1 MNLIKKPTLVALLVA
16 LVVLFCVSALLFL
29 PKETTQ
35 FPAFTGNLWTVQ
47 EIGNEN
53 DWFRSSGFRG
63 DLGQFR
69 EWNHTTYGLFFH
81 WHVTDV
87 SVDNPRE
94 FYRFIDRFA
103 ILAYA
108 VFALGSAY
116 ISWVVTFMIVRLR
129 IIDNLREKSQKPEK
143 PKERTIQ

>member
-1 MNLIKKPTLVALLVA
+1 MNLKTKPVLLALLVA
-16 LVVLFCVSALLFL
+16 LVVLFCVSALLIL

-35 FPAFTGNLWTVQ
+35 IKAFTGNLWTVQ
-47 EIGNEN
+47 EIGNVN
-53 DWFRSSGFRG
+53 DWFRSSGIQG
-63 DLGQFR
+63 DLGQFQ
-69 EWNHTTYGLFFH
+69 EWNHTTFGLFFH

-94 FYRFIDRFA
+94 FYRFIDRLA

-116 ISWVVTFMIVRLR
+116 ISWVVTLLIVRLR
-129 IIDNLREKSQKPEK
+129 ISDNPREKSKKLEK
-143 PKERTIQ
+143 LRERTIK